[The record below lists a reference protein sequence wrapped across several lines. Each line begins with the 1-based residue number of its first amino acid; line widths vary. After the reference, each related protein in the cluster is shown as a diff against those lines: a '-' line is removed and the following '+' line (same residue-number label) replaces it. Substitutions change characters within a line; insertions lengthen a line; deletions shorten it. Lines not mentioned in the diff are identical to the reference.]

1 MTDPINPT
9 TETPTTPSEKPGSTE
24 APKTP
29 AKSAAPQPDLTPAAS
44 PAETAK
50 EGAAKDAPA
59 KGDDAPWQD
68 ALPEG
73 LNTDPTFRAYKD
85 VGELA
90 KAHANLLKL
99 KGVDNAQ
106 ILRIPAKTRDQDP
119 EAWAAFD
126 AARGV
131 PADPK
136 EYKIELAPEAAADTP
151 ELVEVLRDLGGKAR
165 FDPHQMAAVTEALN
179 ALGKKAVER
188 DLAELKAET
197 EATQTALKSEW
208 GGDYDGRTRA
218 IGKLIRDALGGQ
230 IDEAAAADLE
240 TKLGANLTVARV
252 LGHAVAKMAE
262 PDAPEG
268 HGKPSGGGRNM
279 TPTEATAA
287 LNAFHAD
294 QAKMAALLDKNH
306 PQHKAVLQERAEL
319 LTMQRG
325 EKRPDHPG

>member
-1 MTDPINPT
+1 
-9 TETPTTPSEKPGSTE
+9 
-24 APKTP
+24 
-29 AKSAAPQPDLTPAAS
+29 
-44 PAETAK
+44 
-50 EGAAKDAPA
+50 
-59 KGDDAPWQD
+59 
-68 ALPEG
+68 
-73 LNTDPTFRAYKD
+73 

-119 EAWAAFD
+119 EAWSAFD

-136 EYKIELAPEAAADTP
+136 EYKIELAAEAAADTP
-151 ELVEVLRDLGGKAR
+151 ELADMLRELGGKAR

-179 ALGKKAVER
+179 DLGKKAVER

-197 EATQTALKSEW
+197 EATQAALKSEW

-218 IGKLIRDALGGQ
+218 IGKLIRDAMGGK

-240 TKLGANLTVARV
+240 TKLGANLTLSRV
-252 LGHAVAKMAE
+252 LGHAIAKMAE

-268 HGKPSGGGRNM
+268 HGRPSGGGRNL

-287 LNAFHAD
+287 LNGFYAD
-294 QAKMAALLDKNH
+294 GEKMKALNDKKH
-306 PQHKAVLQERAEL
+306 PQHTAVLAERAGL
-319 LTMQRG
+319 LAMQRG
-325 EKRPDHPG
+325 EKRPDQAS